1 MKYKKYPCE
10 NCKFGIYMTVEETWW
25 CLEHL
30 MYVCGVERNV
40 GFPCELFQESESK
53 RMKDRRKL

>member
-25 CLEHL
+25 CPEHL

-53 RMKDRRKL
+53 KNER